1 MLGCSARTRGSVRG
15 GSTLAPLAAWCAWL
29 ALLRALSA
37 LPAATAPTATPTT
50 FGVFTF
56 LDRARLRLGDG
67 RHLVGRCTRLLRRP
81 GFAWRTLLLR
91 VARSLACV
99 IAWFA
104 CFVALP
110 VPRLTLSPC
119 LLPAALRRPRLRPFA
134 LIALI
139 TCALAGLARLVA
151 TLLALISAPIA
162 VLTSAPARVAR
173 RFGSNRWSLHCRL
186 RRLGPKPP

>member
-1 MLGCSARTRGSVRG
+1 LLGCSAGTSGSVRR
-15 GSTLAPLAAWCAWL
+15 GSTLAPLAARCAWL

-37 LPAATAPTATPTT
+37 VPAATAATATATT

-99 IAWFA
+99 IAWL
-104 CFVALP
+104 VALA

-134 LIALI
+134 LLI
-139 TCALAGLARLVA
+139 PCALAGLARLVA

-173 RFGSNRWSLHCRL
+173 HFGSNRRCLHCRL
-186 RRLGPKPP
+186 RRFRPKPS